1 MQVLLPDGNPLELED
16 GATGLDAARAIGQ
29 RLARDTIAVEVDG
42 ELHDLRLPLP
52 EGARFRVLTA
62 RDPEALAVL
71 RHSTAHVL
79 AEAVTHLWPGVRVA
93 IGPAIDDG
101 FYYDFEFP
109 EPVSADDLGRIEEE
123 MRRILAAEH
132 PFVHTDGVDKA
143 QLAEQFRGEDQPYK
157 LELVEALADGDIS
170 VYDQDGFEDLCRG
183 PHLQTTKPIKAFK
196 LLSMAG
202 AYWRGDSSKPML
214 TRIYGTVFFDQQ
226 SLDDHLERL
235 EQARRRDHRRI
246 GRELHLY
253 HSSEVS
259 PGGPFWH
266 PRGMIVWNELTA
278 LWRELNRARGYQEV
292 RTPILYSAD
301 LWKQS
306 GHWDKFRDDM
316 FFTQKDDRLLG
327 LKPMNCPAHVQIY
340 AAGQRSYRD
349 LPLRLA
355 EQGIVH
361 RDEPSG
367 ALHGLMRVIHI
378 TQDDAH
384 IFCTHEQ
391 VQDEVIG
398 CLELAQTI
406 YDIFGLDLRIEL
418 STRPENRIG
427 DDALWDDAEAALEGA
442 LAAVGVEYA
451 LNEGDGAFYGPKID
465 LHMTDSIGRSWQMG
479 TIQLD
484 YQMPERFEITYA
496 GDDNAEHRPA
506 MVHRALFGSFER
518 FIGILIEHF
527 AGAFPLW
534 IAPLQ
539 VSVLPVADRHNEYA
553 QSVVDELVGA
563 GIRAEADT
571 RSESVGRKIA
581 EAEVQRVPYILV
593 VGDREA
599 DAGNVSVRRRGEGD
613 LGARSVADLREA
625 LLLEIST
632 RAVQLLSSGLDRL
645 RPLCC
650 LRNKEGQT
658 LDRSITNRARSP
670 RYTSRACSI
679 GRPPASRVTR
689 VTRIAGAPGRVRRCS
704 ASSSSHAVGSIV
716 SCALVGSTP

>member
-1 MQVLLPDGNPLELED
+1 MPLPDGS
-16 GATGLDAARAIGQ
+16 
-29 RLARDTIAVEVDG
+29 
-42 ELHDLRLPLP
+42 
-52 EGARFRVLTA
+52 RFRVLTA

-132 PFVHTDGVDKA
+132 PFVRTDGVDKA

-157 LELVEALADGDIS
+157 LELVEALADGEIS

-214 TRIYGTVFFDQQ
+214 TRIYGTAFFDQQ

-278 LWRELNRARGYQEV
+278 LWRELNRERGYQEV

-427 DDALWDDAEAALEGA
+427 DDALWDDAEAALQGA
-442 LAAVGVEYA
+442 LQAVGVEYA

-484 YQMPERFEITYA
+484 YQMPERFDITYA
-496 GDDNAEHRPA
+496 GEDNAEHRPA

-539 VSVLPVADRHNEYA
+539 VSVLPVADRHNGYA
-553 QSVVDELVGA
+553 QSVVDELAAA

-581 EAEVQRVPYILV
+581 EAEVQRVPCILV

-599 DAGNVSVRRRGEGD
+599 EAGTVSVRRRGEGD

-625 LLLEIST
+625 LLLEIAT
-632 RAVQLLSSGLDRL
+632 RAL
-645 RPLCC
+645 
-650 LRNKEGQT
+650 
-658 LDRSITNRARSP
+658 
-670 RYTSRACSI
+670 
-679 GRPPASRVTR
+679 PAS
-689 VTRIAGAPGRVRRCS
+689 AQ
-704 ASSSSHAVGSIV
+704 
-716 SCALVGSTP
+716 

>member
-29 RLARDTIAVEVDG
+29 RLARDTIAVS
-42 ELHDLRLPLP
+42 RST
-52 EGARFRVLTA
+52 ASCATSACRCRTATRFRVLTA

-132 PFVHTDGVDKA
+132 PFVRTDGVDKA

-496 GDDNAEHRPA
+496 GEDNAEHRPA
-506 MVHRALFGSFER
+506 MMHRALFGSFER

-599 DAGNVSVRRRGEGD
+599 EAGNVSVRRRGEGD

-632 RAVQLLSSGLDRL
+632 RAL
-645 RPLCC
+645 
-650 LRNKEGQT
+650 
-658 LDRSITNRARSP
+658 
-670 RYTSRACSI
+670 
-679 GRPPASRVTR
+679 
-689 VTRIAGAPGRVRRCS
+689 
-704 ASSSSHAVGSIV
+704 
-716 SCALVGSTP
+716 

>member
-42 ELHDLRLPLP
+42 ELRDLRLPLP
-52 EGARFRVLTA
+52 DGSRFRVLTA

-132 PFVHTDGVDKA
+132 PFVRTDGVDKA

-157 LELVEALADGDIS
+157 LELVEALADGEIS

-214 TRIYGTVFFDQQ
+214 TRIYGTAFFDQQ

-278 LWRELNRARGYQEV
+278 LWRELNRERGYQEV

-427 DDALWDDAEAALEGA
+427 DDALWDDAEAALQGA
-442 LAAVGVEYA
+442 LQAVGVEYA

-496 GDDNAEHRPA
+496 GEDNAEHRPA

-539 VSVLPVADRHNEYA
+539 VSVLPVADRHNGYA
-553 QSVVDELVGA
+553 QSVVDELAAA

-581 EAEVQRVPYILV
+581 EAEVQRVPCILV

-599 DAGNVSVRRRGEGD
+599 EAGTVSVRRRGEGD

-632 RAVQLLSSGLDRL
+632 RAL
-645 RPLCC
+645 
-650 LRNKEGQT
+650 
-658 LDRSITNRARSP
+658 
-670 RYTSRACSI
+670 
-679 GRPPASRVTR
+679 
-689 VTRIAGAPGRVRRCS
+689 
-704 ASSSSHAVGSIV
+704 
-716 SCALVGSTP
+716 

>member
-42 ELHDLRLPLP
+42 ELRDLRLPLP
-52 EGARFRVLTA
+52 DGSRFRVLTA

-132 PFVHTDGVDKA
+132 PFVRTDGVDKA

-157 LELVEALADGDIS
+157 LELVEALADGEIS

-214 TRIYGTVFFDQQ
+214 TRIYGTAFFDQQ

-278 LWRELNRARGYQEV
+278 LWRELNRERGYQEV

-427 DDALWDDAEAALEGA
+427 DDALWDDAEAALQGA
-442 LAAVGVEYA
+442 LQAVGVEYA

-496 GDDNAEHRPA
+496 GEDNAEHRPA

-539 VSVLPVADRHNEYA
+539 VSVLPVADRHNGYA
-553 QSVVDELVGA
+553 QSVVDELAAA

-581 EAEVQRVPYILV
+581 EAEVQRVPCILV

-599 DAGNVSVRRRGEGD
+599 EAGTVSVRRRGEGD
-613 LGARSVADLREA
+613 LGARTVADLREA

-632 RAVQLLSSGLDRL
+632 RAL
-645 RPLCC
+645 
-650 LRNKEGQT
+650 
-658 LDRSITNRARSP
+658 
-670 RYTSRACSI
+670 
-679 GRPPASRVTR
+679 
-689 VTRIAGAPGRVRRCS
+689 
-704 ASSSSHAVGSIV
+704 
-716 SCALVGSTP
+716 

>member
-42 ELHDLRLPLP
+42 ELRDLRLPLP
-52 EGARFRVLTA
+52 DGSRFRVLTA

-109 EPVSADDLGRIEEE
+109 EPVSADDLGRIEDE

-132 PFVHTDGVDKA
+132 PFVRTDGVDKA

-157 LELVEALADGDIS
+157 LELVEALADGEIS

-214 TRIYGTVFFDQQ
+214 TRIYGTAFFDQQ

-278 LWRELNRARGYQEV
+278 LWRELNRERGYQEV

-427 DDALWDDAEAALEGA
+427 DDALWEDAEAALQGA
-442 LAAVGVEYA
+442 LQAVGVEYA

-484 YQMPERFEITYA
+484 YQMPERFAITYA
-496 GDDNAEHRPA
+496 GEDNAEHRPA

-539 VSVLPVADRHNEYA
+539 VSVLPVADRHNGYA
-553 QSVVDELVGA
+553 QSVVDEMAAA

-581 EAEVQRVPYILV
+581 EAEVQRVPCILV

-599 DAGNVSVRRRGEGD
+599 EAGTVSVRRRGEGD

-625 LLLEIST
+625 LVLEIAT
-632 RAVQLLSSGLDRL
+632 RSL
-645 RPLCC
+645 
-650 LRNKEGQT
+650 
-658 LDRSITNRARSP
+658 
-670 RYTSRACSI
+670 
-679 GRPPASRVTR
+679 PASAQSYLT
-689 VTRIAGAPGRVRRCS
+689 
-704 ASSSSHAVGSIV
+704 GSDP
-716 SCALVGSTP
+716 S